1 MTTTRDPK
9 STQPPRDSEPSPRG
23 ARTALSEGLA
33 QAALDRV
40 DAAIVAYDREG
51 RVVFANERA
60 RWDLGVARL
69 EELIGR
75 TAWELDPSES
85 AATFAERWA
94 RLPSE
99 GRVTWAS
106 SAATPSGET
115 RWRERRLTLADHA
128 GEAVAIE
135 VTADVTDRK
144 RIEDELAAKE
154 LQLHQSVKMQAVGQ
168 LAGGIAH
175 DFNNL
180 LSVIISYAGF
190 VGEAVHD
197 PDLAADVEEIRKAG
211 HRAAALT
218 RQLLAFSRKS
228 QVRPQVLEVDRVVR
242 EMERLLLRTLGEHV
256 ELSIRPSPALWHV
269 KIDPGSVEQIVMN
282 LSINGRDAMPEGGA
296 LSVTLANV
304 EIDADRA
311 SRFHDVLPGQ
321 YVELAVIDTGVGM
334 TREVQARLFEPFFTT
349 KQAGYG
355 TGLGLATVLG
365 IVSRAGGHIDVTSEP
380 GQGSRF
386 CVYLPR
392 TVDRPDGLRSG
403 AVVDRADVGKGK
415 TVLVAEDEVAVRSL
429 VSRILAKA
437 GYRVIEAGGGGD
449 AIALFERHAADID
462 LVLTDVIMPKMSGKA
477 LVGSLL
483 ARKPT
488 QRVVFMSGYTDDVI
502 APHGVLEAGVL
513 LLHKPFSESDLLR
526 IVQKAIETPP
536 RQG

>member
-1 MTTTRDPK
+1 M
-9 STQPPRDSEPSPRG
+9 
-23 ARTALSEGLA
+23 
-33 QAALDRV
+33 
-40 DAAIVAYDREG
+40 
-51 RVVFANERA
+51 
-60 RWDLGVARL
+60 
-69 EELIGR
+69 
-75 TAWELDPSES
+75 
-85 AATFAERWA
+85 
-94 RLPSE
+94 
-99 GRVTWAS
+99 
-106 SAATPSGET
+106 
-115 RWRERRLTLADHA
+115 
-128 GEAVAIE
+128 
-135 VTADVTDRK
+135 
-144 RIEDELAAKE
+144 
-154 LQLHQSVKMQAVGQ
+154 
-168 LAGGIAH
+168 
-175 DFNNL
+175 
-180 LSVIISYAGF
+180 
-190 VGEAVHD
+190 
-197 PDLAADVEEIRKAG
+197 
-211 HRAAALT
+211 
-218 RQLLAFSRKS
+218 
-228 QVRPQVLEVDRVVR
+228 
-242 EMERLLLRTLGEHV
+242 
-256 ELSIRPSPALWHV
+256 
-269 KIDPGSVEQIVMN
+269 
-282 LSINGRDAMPEGGA
+282 
-296 LSVTLANV
+296 
-304 EIDADRA
+304 
-311 SRFHDVLPGQ
+311 
-321 YVELAVIDTGVGM
+321 
-334 TREVQARLFEPFFTT
+334 
-349 KQAGYG
+349 
-355 TGLGLATVLG
+355 LG